1 MKNKTKYSKLMT
13 AILAVIFLFT
23 SICVSAEYSYEKA
36 DHDYRLIEAIDK
48 NGKRV
53 NKPTAQFL
61 VKRIVNGET
70 VEGVLS
76 YNGYDCNTPIPVLRC
91 YVGDTIKFEDH
102 SFSNSTS
109 GKINGWDWQYYGS
122 FGDSSELYSHNIVDK
137 SEFYCS
143 QPGETSFYLC
153 VKDSTSPKKGF
164 TDIWSENGN
173 TQSVGKN
180 KAYSK
185 GVYWYFTA
193 VKVIV
198 EPVQKANLFVRCWDK
213 ETNSIIKEMTVDSGV
228 IYGYEGTINTTYN
241 IEDMNGY
248 KFLEWNVQL
257 PEGTVQYSDITR
269 SVNVDLAG
277 WVPQKYVNV
286 YYEKD
291 GEPKEETD
299 DYKVDIRYV
308 DRETKD
314 VLSEET
320 LYPDTES
327 LSVELK
333 EIDGFYNTGWKV
345 VLPDLKEENKG
356 VSGPVNITLS
366 SDSPYK
372 IIFVDCLKK
381 KPDKP
386 DDEKEHTPVI
396 TPSGICDGVISW
408 TETDSHLVCVGTDE
422 NGNPIYET
430 CFHTFTY
437 RTVLSAN
444 ADISPDTFK
453 SGYGFEAEVKYNIN
467 TSLLSNS
474 GGCSSWGYG
483 RTPKMSVLQP
493 SKSTVYIPWIA
504 SNRLGTQSRSI
515 EMEKRAGNRFI
526 LPESN
531 ISEIGARKIYTPVEL
546 PGTEEAPASHSFEIY
561 LSGGGVGDIE
571 FCKKLNCSITIN
583 GDMYSDDFSG
593 ADN

>member
-1 MKNKTKYSKLMT
+1 MKNKIKYSKLMT

-36 DHDYRLIEAIDK
+36 DHDYRIIDAIDK

-61 VKRIVNGET
+61 AKRIVNGET
-70 VEGVLS
+70 IEGVLS
-76 YNGYDCNTPIPVLRC
+76 YNGYDCNTPTPILRC
-91 YVGDTIKFEDH
+91 YVGDTVKFEDH
-102 SFSNSTS
+102 SFSNSSS

-122 FGDSSELYSHNIVDK
+122 LGNSNKIYSHNIVDK

-143 QPGETSFYLC
+143 EPGETSFYLC

-180 KAYSK
+180 KSYPK

-193 VKVIV
+193 VTVVV

-213 ETNSIIKEMTVDSGV
+213 ETNTIIKETTVDSGI
-228 IYGYEGTINTTYN
+228 IYGYEGNISTTYN
-241 IEDMNGY
+241 IEDLDGY
-248 KFLEWNVQL
+248 NFLEWNVQL
-257 PEGTVQYSDITR
+257 PDGTVQYSDITR
-269 SVNVDLAG
+269 NVKVDLAG

-291 GEPKEETD
+291 GNMEDEAD
-299 DYKVDIRYV
+299 DFKVDVIYV
-308 DRETKD
+308 DRETKE

-320 LYPDTES
+320 LYPKTEN

-333 EIDGFYNTGWKV
+333 EIEGFHNTGWKV
-345 VLPDLKEENKG
+345 VLPDLTEENKG

-386 DDEKEHTPVI
+386 DDEKEHKPVI

-408 TETDSHLVCVGTDE
+408 TETDSHLVCVGTDK

-430 CFHTFTY
+430 CFHTFKY

-444 ADISPDTFK
+444 ADIAPDTFK
-453 SGYGFEAEVKYNIN
+453 SGYGFGIDLNYNVS
-467 TSLLSNS
+467 TSFLSNS

-483 RTPKMSVLQP
+483 RTPKMSV
-493 SKSTVYIPWIA
+493 SKPTKATVYIPWTA
-504 SNRLGTQSRSI
+504 SNRLGTQSSAI
-515 EMEKRAGNRFI
+515 EMQKGTGNRFI

-546 PGTEEAPASHSFEIY
+546 PGTEEEPVSHGFEIY
-561 LSGGGVGDIE
+561 LSGGGVGGIE
-571 FCKKLNCSITIN
+571 FCKKINCTITIN